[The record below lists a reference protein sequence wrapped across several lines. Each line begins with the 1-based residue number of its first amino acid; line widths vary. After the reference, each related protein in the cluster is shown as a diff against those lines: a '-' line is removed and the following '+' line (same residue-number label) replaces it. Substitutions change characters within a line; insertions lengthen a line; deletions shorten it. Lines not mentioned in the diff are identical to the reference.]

1 MAQLLLINL
10 PGYFPPNSPYAWDAF
25 HVPPAGT
32 PPPDT
37 LVANPLAAGI
47 PVCISTL
54 VILRTR
60 IFEHTK
66 VNIISAAHHVLYASS
81 NIITVYCVR
90 IGRLLQPRP

>member
-47 PVCISTL
+47 PVRISTL
-54 VILRTR
+54 VIL
-60 IFEHTK
+60 
-66 VNIISAAHHVLYASS
+66 
-81 NIITVYCVR
+81 
-90 IGRLLQPRP
+90 